1 MIQTPEEWQAVFYIA
16 GGVYLAG
23 AVFYGLFASGDRQ
36 KWADIPG
43 SYALCGDDQSHAST
57 DDMPYGAGSCE

>member
-36 KWADIPG
+36 KWADIPD
-43 SYALCGDDQSHAST
+43 SYALCRDDQSHAST